1 MRVLMSAA
9 LVASTLFTTTVY
21 ADVDV
26 DADADVESETAS
38 LDVGIEVPAKAMVG
52 DSVRVVLSAV
62 VPKGD
67 SLAFPEQSFDP
78 FELLDKSQTTTVT
91 EDGHRKLEFTI
102 ELLALEAGEHDIG
115 PVSLRYTTKD
125 GELSDTKTKTAS
137 IEITSQLANEPNA
150 ELINEP
156 TSPIS
161 IEQDDYTLLW
171 ILAAFLAMALGGVLT
186 WLFARWRKKRLARPV
201 APPPPPWESTLRQLR
216 ELEQSRAT
224 LFSEGQIDPWVDSV
238 NDSIREY
245 LGKRFAFDGLECT
258 SDEVLAAVKDMPKK
272 GIEDA
277 ALAVFLSDCDLVKF
291 ANAPLAEEASKEL
304 IADAFS
310 IVTKTRLS
318 IRPEKATEATT

>member
-9 LVASTLFTTTVY
+9 FVASTLFTTTAY
-21 ADVDV
+21 
-26 DADADVESETAS
+26 ADVESETAS
-38 LDVGIEVPAKAMVG
+38 LDVGIEAPAKAMVG

-62 VPKGD
+62 MPKGD

-78 FELLDKSQTTTVT
+78 FELLDRSQTTTVT
-91 EDGHRKLEFTI
+91 EDGRQMLEFTI
-102 ELLALEAGEHDIG
+102 ELLALETGEHDIG

-125 GELSDTKTKTAS
+125 GELSDKQTKSAS

-171 ILAAFLAMALGGVLT
+171 LLAAFLAMALGGVLT

-201 APPPPPWESTLRQLR
+201 ALPPPPPPPWEGALRKLR
-216 ELEQSRAT
+216 ELEQARAT
-224 LFSEGQIDPWVDSV
+224 MFGEGQIDPWVDSV

-258 SDEVLAAVKDMPKK
+258 SDEILAAVRDLPKK
-272 GIEDA
+272 GIEDT

-291 ANAPLAEEASKEL
+291 ANAPLAEDASKEL